1 MCKRAV
7 RREESRLLWQSWS
20 YGSGRRGRRRRH
32 CVVYEMRYVE
42 DIFDFDSVDL
52 NQPHG
57 ELLIGGRH
65 IDGSAM

>member
-1 MCKRAV
+1 
-7 RREESRLLWQSWS
+7 
-20 YGSGRRGRRRRH
+20 
-32 CVVYEMRYVE
+32 MRYVE